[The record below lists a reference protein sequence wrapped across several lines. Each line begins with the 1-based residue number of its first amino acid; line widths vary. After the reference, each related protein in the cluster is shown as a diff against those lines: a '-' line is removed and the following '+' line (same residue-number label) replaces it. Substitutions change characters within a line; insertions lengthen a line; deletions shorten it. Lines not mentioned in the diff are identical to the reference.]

1 MPVPWTHEVSARW
14 LAARREYL
22 TASEVVK
29 LLPQYRKVKGQ
40 GIAPLAFLQ
49 LAASKLSR
57 VPDSTQ
63 SPSQAAARG
72 HFMEKYAIREFNRI
86 EGTPI
91 LSHWDDAII
100 VNGRIGYSPDALDVA
115 QMQGTLVVEGGQ
127 GPSKPTK
134 IGEIKSYQP
143 DQHVKRFYTERLKL
157 DERWQIAMAMA
168 VSESIDMGYLI
179 FFCPPLDNIFYRTFT
194 RKELSEEIDTCIEMG
209 DLFDSAMATVKKDM
223 AGRHEANSYNE
234 LSCTEDQ
241 IYREFVMQEA
251 LKGGSLV

>member
-14 LAARREYL
+14 LAARRNYL
-22 TASEVVK
+22 TASEVVR

-40 GIAPLAFLQ
+40 GVAPLAFLQ

-72 HFMEKYAIREFNRI
+72 HFMEKYALREFSSI
-86 EGTPI
+86 EETPN
-91 LSHWDDAII
+91 LFHWDDTII
-100 VNGRIGYSPDALDVA
+100 VNGCLGYSPDALDVR
-115 QMQGTLVVEGGQ
+115 QTQVPCLVGEDLIN
-127 GPSKPTK
+127 KPTK

-168 VSESIDMGYLI
+168 VSETIDIGYLI

-194 RKELSEEIDTCIEMG
+194 RNELAEEIGVCMEMG
-209 DLFDSAMATVKKDM
+209 DLFDSAMATVRKDM
-223 AGRHEANSYNE
+223 AGRHEANSYDQ
-234 LSCTEDQ
+234 LAYTENR
-241 IYREFVMQEA
+241 IYREFVMEEA